1 MTGLLEW
8 IRPRSLD
15 SSADGTASRNRRL
28 FALEGLAASLV
39 ANLATAFTSMFALR
53 MGATD
58 FQIGLISSLPPF
70 FGLIVLL
77 PGALATDRLKNKRS
91 MVELSILI
99 LAISYLT
106 VGLSPFLGSLR
117 IWAVVI
123 AFALSNAPASLYNT
137 SWQAYFSDV
146 VAPELRNSFYAL
158 RTKAAFLTGAIVVLV
173 TGLLLAYLP
182 RNDAGRIQLYQ
193 FFYLVAFLAS
203 FLQIRLIRR
212 ISGGDIPGPTSEVR
226 HRLPIAMRALLQSR
240 PFLYFAGLS
249 LLLYVGWQMSWP
261 LFFIAQVRYLG
272 ADEAWISILSVSSSL
287 LNLAVTGFW
296 SRFIEKHGV
305 RATLVIGVLGLS
317 INPVIYA
324 LATFLPT
331 DAALPTV
338 FVLNMIVGVTFPA
351 FQLSIFQDLLG
362 VVGEDDKTLRIAIYS
377 SMTLVS
383 NILAPLFGVWMYT
396 SLGGDQRALTLT
408 MLASTMLRL
417 VAAAAFAVRW
427 RRLRS
432 HPDVGRKSGL
442 AVETDSNRQEEG
454 PVV

>member
-1 MTGLLEW
+1 MTGPLEKLRS
-8 IRPRSLD
+8 RPANPD
-15 SSADGTASRNRRL
+15 VDGTASRNRRI

-39 ANLATAFTSMFALR
+39 ANLATAFASMFALR

-77 PGALATDRLKNKRS
+77 PGALATDRMKNKRS

-117 IWAVVI
+117 VWAVVI
-123 AFALSNAPASLYNT
+123 AFSLSNAPSSLYNT

-158 RTKAAFLTGAIVVLV
+158 RTKATFLTGAVVILV

-193 FFYLVAFLAS
+193 FFYLVAFAAS

-212 ISGGDIPGPTSEVR
+212 ISGGDTAGPGPEVR
-226 HRLPIAMRALLQSR
+226 HRLPVAMRALLQSR

-272 ADEAWISILSVSSSL
+272 ADEAWISLLSVSTSL
-287 LNLAVTGFW
+287 LNLLVTGFW

-305 RATLVIGVLGLS
+305 RATLVIGILGLAV
-317 INPVIYA
+317 NPMIYA
-324 LATFLPT
+324 VATFLPSA
-331 DAALPTV
+331 AALPMV
-338 FVLNMIVGVTFPA
+338 FVFNMLVGITFPA
-351 FQLSIFQDLLG
+351 FQLSIFQDLLS
-362 VVGEDDKTLRIAIYS
+362 VIGEDDKTLRIAIYS

-408 MLASTMLRL
+408 MLTSTALRL
-417 VAAAAFAVRW
+417 VTAVAFAGRW

-442 AVETDSNRQEEG
+442 VVTTGSEQNEEG
-454 PVV
+454 PVD